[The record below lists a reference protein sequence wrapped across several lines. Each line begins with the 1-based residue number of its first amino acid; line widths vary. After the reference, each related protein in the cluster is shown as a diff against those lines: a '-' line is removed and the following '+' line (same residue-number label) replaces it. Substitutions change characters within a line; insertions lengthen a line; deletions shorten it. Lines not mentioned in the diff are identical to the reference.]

1 MLGQQPCLPSSLKR
15 LFQTSLIL
23 VAVPSVQAQTITA
36 APAISPASIPVDH
49 PVALLLLV
57 LAMAACVP
65 WMLRKGLISARGLRT
80 VGAGLVA
87 VSVGVMV
94 LWGDNVRAQLQELQQ
109 AFTQPGGQT
118 LSIPVQTTGTMPS
131 GSPLGFLPVVHTNQT
146 ASGLRIAS
154 ITLPAWNTCFPLGVP
169 SPFPVTPARP
179 GAQCAMGTTL
189 APGNACWV
197 DVAKLCADA
206 AVAVQG
212 SHPSQLQAD
221 TNSVSAGSQVS
232 GNVLTN
238 DSDADGPLTVASFRF
253 LGVTYAAGAT
263 ASVPG
268 VGSFS
273 LQSTGAYSFTA
284 SSPFTGVS
292 PAVWTYVVQ
301 TGSSSTL
308 SVTVSPLVANSSPV
322 TIDDTA
328 SVLRNNSVNVAVRTN
343 DTDADGDILSVTG
356 VTQGVNGSVVIDVVT
371 NNPVYT
377 PNPGFVGTDLFTYT
391 ISDGNGGTATGS
403 VSVTVI
409 GNRPPVAVADSV
421 TTGVDTLR
429 VIPAATLLANDNDPD
444 GDTLSI
450 VSVQA
455 ATQGTVS
462 LAGGNVTFT
471 PAAGYEGSASFAYTI
486 QDPEGESSTAT
497 VSVTVGAAQAPSVVV
512 QKALVVAAHG
522 TGGVSTRFPITTA
535 LVDTDGS
542 ESLTAKVSNVPTG
555 ISFNAGVNQGGG
567 VWQFTEAELPNLM
580 ISLPG
585 SYSTN
590 ATNLTVQVIST
601 EVNGGATASVSSVV
615 TLRAY
620 YTTVDITT
628 TSSGSYTGNSASEYV
643 QGGSGNNTIDAGS
656 GNNIV
661 LGGAGNDN
669 LSAGAGSDMLYGEE
683 GDDTLDGGS
692 GADVLVGGPG
702 NDTMQGGD
710 AGENFVDV
718 FVWNLG
724 DQGAPGTPAI
734 DTILNFATAAAGNST
749 AGGDVLNLSHLL
761 QGERV
766 GPSNGAG
773 NLADYLHFEISG
785 GNTLIHI
792 SHTGGFAGDSHTVG
806 AAYNSAAETQRIVLV
821 GVDLQSVYSGATTDA
836 QIITQLLNN
845 NKLIVD

>member
-1 MLGQQPCLPSSLKR
+1 
-15 LFQTSLIL
+15 
-23 VAVPSVQAQTITA
+23 
-36 APAISPASIPVDH
+36 
-49 PVALLLLV
+49 
-57 LAMAACVP
+57 
-65 WMLRKGLISARGLRT
+65 
-80 VGAGLVA
+80 
-87 VSVGVMV
+87 MV
-94 LWGDNVRAQLQELQQ
+94 LWGDKVQAQLQELQQ

-118 LSIPVQTTGTMPS
+118 LTIPVQATGTTPS

-154 ITLPAWNTCFPLGVP
+154 IVSPAWNTCFPLGVP
-169 SPFPVTPARP
+169 SPLPVTPARP
-179 GAQCAMGTTL
+179 DAQCAIGTTL

-197 DVAKLCADA
+197 DVAQLCADA
-206 AVAVQG
+206 AAAVQG

-221 TNSVSAGSQVS
+221 SNSVAAGSQVS

-253 LGVTYAAGAT
+253 QGVTYPPGAT

-273 LQSTGAYSFTA
+273 LQSNGAYSFTA
-284 SSPFTGVS
+284 VSPFTGVS
-292 PAVWTYVVQ
+292 PAAWTYVVQ
-301 TGSSSTL
+301 TGVSSTL
-308 SVTVSPLVANSSPV
+308 SVTVSPLVANSPPV
-322 TIDDTA
+322 ANDDTA
-328 SVLRNNSVNVAVRTN
+328 STLRNSSVIVAVRTN
-343 DTDADGDILSVTG
+343 DTDADGNVLSVTG
-356 VTQGVNGSVVIDVVT
+356 VTQGTNGSVVIDTVT
-371 NNPVYT
+371 NDPIYT
-377 PNPGFVGTDLFTYT
+377 PNAGFAGTDVFTYT
-391 ISDGNGGTATGS
+391 ISDGNGGNATGN
-403 VSVTVI
+403 VTVTVI
-409 GNRPPVAVADSV
+409 GNRPPVAVANSV
-421 TTGVDTLR
+421 TTSVDTAS
-429 VIPAATLLANDNDPD
+429 VIPAAILLANDTDPD

-471 PAAGYEGSASFAYTI
+471 PAAGYEGSASYTYTI

-497 VSVTVGAAQAPSVVV
+497 VSVVVGYAQMPSVVV
-512 QKALVVAAHG
+512 QKALVVNAHG
-522 TGGVSTRFPITTA
+522 TGGASARFPIITA

-542 ESLTAKVSNVPTG
+542 ESLTIRVSSVPSG
-555 ISFNAGVNQGGG
+555 ASFNAGVNLGGG
-567 VWQFTEAELPNLM
+567 VWQFTEAELSNLM

-585 SYSTN
+585 GFTTN

-601 EVNGGATASVSSVV
+601 EVNGGATASVASAV
-615 TLRAY
+615 TLKAS
-620 YTTVDITT
+620 YTTSDITT
-628 TSSGSYTGNSASEYV
+628 TESGNFTASSANEYI
-643 QGGSGNNTIDAGS
+643 QGGSGNNVINAST

-661 LGGAGNDN
+661 RAGAGDDS
-669 LSAGAGSDMLYGEE
+669 LAAGSGSDMLYGED
-683 GDDTLDGGS
+683 GDDTFNGGS

-724 DQGAPGTPAI
+724 DQGASGTPAI
-734 DTILNFATAAAGNST
+734 DTILNFSAVAAGSNTS
-749 AGGDVLNLSHLL
+749 GGDVLNLSDLL

-773 NLADYLHFEISG
+773 NLADYLHIVISG
-785 GNTLIHI
+785 GDTLIHI

>member
-1 MLGQQPCLPSSLKR
+1 MLRQQPCRPPSLAR
-15 LFQTSLIL
+15 VFQVFLISG
-23 VAVPSVQAQTITA
+23 AASAAQAQTITA
-36 APAISPASIPVDH
+36 VLAPPPAAIPVDH
-49 PVALLLLV
+49 PMALLLLV

-65 WMLRKGLISARGLRT
+65 WMLRKGWISTRGLRA

-87 VSVGVMV
+87 VSVAAMV
-94 LWGDNVRAQLQELQQ
+94 AWGDKVQAQLQELQQ
-109 AFTQPGGQT
+109 AFTQAGGQT
-118 LSIPVQTTGTMPS
+118 LAIPVQTTGTGPG

-146 ASGLRIAS
+146 ASSLRITS
-154 ITLPAWNTCFPLGVP
+154 ITAPAWNTCFPLGVP
-169 SPFPVTPARP
+169 SPLPVTPARP
-179 GAQCAMGTTL
+179 GTQCAIGTTL
-189 APGNACWV
+189 APGGTCWV
-197 DVAKLCADA
+197 DVAQLCADA
-206 AVAVQG
+206 AAAVQG
-212 SHPSQLQAD
+212 SHLSQLQAD
-221 TNSVSAGSQVS
+221 TNSVAAGSQVS

-238 DSDADGPLTVASFRF
+238 DSDADGSLTVASFRF

-268 VGSFS
+268 VGSIS
-273 LQSTGAYSFTA
+273 LQGTGAYSFTA
-284 SSPFTGVS
+284 ASPFTGVS

-308 SVTVSPLVANSSPV
+308 SVTVSPLVANSPPV
-322 TIDDTA
+322 ANADTA
-328 SVLRNNSVNVAVRTN
+328 TVLRNTSVAVAVLPN
-343 DTDADGDILSVTG
+343 DTDADGDVLSVTG
-356 VTQGVNGSVVIDVVT
+356 VTQGANGSVVIDAVT
-371 NNPVYT
+371 NNPIYT
-377 PNPGFVGTDLFTYT
+377 PNAGFAGTDVFTYT
-391 ISDGNGGTATGS
+391 ISDGNGGTATGT
-403 VSVTVI
+403 VTVTVI
-409 GNRPPVAVADSV
+409 GNRPPAAVADSV
-421 TTGVDTLR
+421 TTGVDTVR
-429 VIPAATLLANDNDPD
+429 VIPVATLLANDTDPD

-462 LAGGNVTFT
+462 LAGGNVIFT
-471 PAAGYEGSASFAYTI
+471 PAAGYEGSASFTYTI

-497 VSVTVGAAQAPSVVV
+497 VSVAVGSAQAPSVVV
-512 QKALVVAAHG
+512 QKALVVIAHG
-522 TGGVSTRFPITTA
+522 TGGVSTKFPITTA

-542 ESLTAKVSNVPTG
+542 ESLSVKVSNVPTG
-555 ISFNAGVNQGGG
+555 INFSAGVNLGGG
-567 VWQFTEAELPNLM
+567 VWQFTEAELSNLM

-585 SYSTN
+585 SYTTN

-620 YTTVDITT
+620 YTTVDIST
-628 TSSGSYTGNSASEYV
+628 TSSGSYTGSSASEYV
-643 QGGSGNNTIDAGS
+643 QGGSGNNTIDAGN

-661 LGGAGNDN
+661 LGGTGNDN

-734 DTILNFATAAAGNST
+734 DTILNFATAAAGTST

-773 NLADYLHFEISG
+773 NLADYLHFVIAG

-821 GVDLQSVYSGATTDA
+821 GVDLQSAYLGATTDA